1 MIIRRLSL
9 TNFRNIKGADLET
22 DRPFVVFF
30 GDNAAGKTSVL
41 EAIHLLLAG
50 RSFRTRESS
59 KLIAHGEGQTF
70 VSAQIGRH
78 QIGTSRSSS
87 EPALYRIDGVNS
99 TIPEIARQFP
109 VQIFDNRVFELFE
122 GPPKLR
128 RQLLDWGVFHV
139 KHEFY
144 FHWQAYQHALKQRN
158 ALLKKSHI
166 DKTQIAAWDQE
177 LIRYGQLLH
186 EQRSSYASQLGK
198 ACEQSNLLKDMELRF
213 SYFPGWNI
221 REFPDFK
228 EALISAAG
236 ARDLQYKRTTVGPHQ
251 ADLRIQL
258 QSRKAG
264 DILSRGQKK
273 LAGFAIKLAQVK
285 MYNETLNKKCILLCD
300 DFSAELDEH
309 NKNRILNYMH
319 ELGSQVFV
327 TSIDPGEIPKHLTS
341 YPESL
346 QLFHVKQGQVV
357 PSSEGFTK
365 G

>member
-1 MIIRRLSL
+1 MSIRRLSL

-22 DRPFVVFF
+22 DSPFVVFY

-41 EAIHLLLAG
+41 EAVHLLLAG

-59 KLIAHGEGQTF
+59 KLIAQGENQTF
-70 VSAQIGRH
+70 VSALIERH
-78 QIGTSRSSS
+78 QLGTSRSSND
-87 EPALYRIDGVNS
+87 PAIYRIDGANT

-109 VQIFDNRVFELFE
+109 VQVFDNRIFDLFE

-139 KHEFY
+139 KQEFY
-144 FHWQAYQHALKQRN
+144 FHWQAYQHAVKQRN
-158 ALLKKSHI
+158 ALLKKTRVDRS
-166 DKTQIAAWDQE
+166 QIAAWDHE
-177 LIRYGQLLH
+177 LIRHGQLLH
-186 EQRSSYASQLGK
+186 DQRSSYAGQLVE
-198 ACEQSNLLKDMELRF
+198 ACEKSELLKDMELRF

-228 EALISAAG
+228 EALFSAANS
-236 ARDLQYKRTTVGPHQ
+236 RDLQYKRTTVGPHQ

-258 QSRKAG
+258 QTRKAG
-264 DILSRGQKK
+264 DVLSRGQKK
-273 LAGFAIKLAQVK
+273 LAGFGIKLAQVK
-285 MYNETLNKKCILLCD
+285 MYNEALDKKCILLCD

-309 NKNRILNYMH
+309 NQKRILNYMH

-327 TSIDPGEIPKHLTS
+327 TSIESQEIQKLLTS

-357 PSSEGFTK
+357 PSSEGFIK
-365 G
+365 I